1 MASVSSTLAGVHLT
15 ASPLVLL
22 VALAFLVPWAS
33 LTLKARKRWNLAVG
47 RYLRRR
53 LERAYGVRV
62 LVYTG
67 RLERARTFKLCRRIS
82 EVQSGQALVLVLD
95 TRGGDIDAGA
105 QVARALA
112 AHRGRVTV
120 RVPDECWSA
129 GTIVACAADDVLL
142 GPHANL
148 GPTDAWATFEPG
160 MLYAAQHLLA
170 EEAGISLDT
179 LRARALLRPTMQT
192 ITAVRVARG
201 QDPTEAWA
209 LAERLTMQ
217 SDDHQRPIYA
227 LEARE
232 LGLPVSVSRDPVW
245 AEMMI
250 RYGWSR

>member
-1 MASVSSTLAGVHLT
+1 MSSILALVHLT
-15 ASPLVLL
+15 ASPLALL

-33 LTLKARKRWNLAVG
+33 LALKARKRWNLAVG
-47 RYLRRR
+47 RYLRWS
-53 LERAYGVRV
+53 LEWTYGIRV

-67 RLERARTFKLCRRIS
+67 RLERAQTFKLCRRIS
-82 EVQSGQALVLVLD
+82 AVRSGQSLVLVLD

-129 GTIVACAADDVLL
+129 GTIVACAADEVLL

-148 GPTDAWATFEPG
+148 GPTDAWATFEPN

-170 EEAGISLDT
+170 EAAGITLDT
-179 LRARALLRPTMQT
+179 LRARALLRPTVEA
-192 ITAVRVARG
+192 ITAARVARG
-201 QDPTEAWA
+201 QDPETARG

-227 LEARE
+227 PEARE
-232 LGLPVSVSRDPVW
+232 LGLPVNVDQDPIW
-245 AEMMI
+245 AELMI

>member
-1 MASVSSTLAGVHLT
+1 MASVSSTLTGVHLT

-22 VALAFLVPWAS
+22 VALSFLVPWAS
-33 LTLKARKRWNLAVG
+33 LALKARKRWNLAVG
-47 RYLRRR
+47 RYLRR
-53 LERAYGVRV
+53 
-62 LVYTG
+62 

-148 GPTDAWATFEPG
+148 GPTDAWATFGPG
-160 MLYAAQHLLA
+160 MLSAAQHRLA
-170 EEAGISLDT
+170 EETGVSLAT
-179 LRARALLRPTMQT
+179 LRARAMLRPTMQT

-245 AEMMI
+245 SEMMI